1 MAGTLADTD
10 FWAFDGSA
18 LACPLVGRPG
28 ARQMNR
34 RSFLASAL
42 ASTALP
48 VLAQPVSAPDFVD
61 TARQLARLPHRDP
74 AMVLPPPFDAL
85 TYDSYRAIRAIPNR
99 AGDLALGNKVVADLF
114 PPGFY
119 FQDAVGVEIETDDGL
134 QTIPY
139 DPELFTYADRYF
151 DAPPQ
156 LARDITEGMGFSGI
170 RLRGPFRTPDKLD
183 EFIAIQGA
191 SYFRAVSLNTLYGLS
206 ARALA
211 LGTGGPA
218 PEEFPVF
225 TRLRLSRVT
234 GDQIRI
240 DALIESPSVT
250 GSMTLKITPGEP
262 TVTDI
267 DAVIFPRTTLATVGI
282 APLTSM
288 YLKGPVRASVSDE
301 FRPAV
306 HDSDALKILN
316 GAGEAIWRPLTNP
329 ATLQTSLFQDG
340 TPKGFGLIQSQRTF
354 ADFEDQEALYHR
366 RPSAWVEPKGDW
378 GPGSI
383 VLVEIPTGDEFMDNI
398 VAFWR
403 PAHPLEAG
411 GEYRFAYRI
420 LWGNDPVLQQAHQL
434 QVVQTRSGR
443 VHDQP
448 GHLQYIVDF
457 ASLPR
462 RAVVLDLSSSAGTL
476 YGASAYPLEGRGH
489 LRVGFRFDPS
499 DTSVAELRLV
509 LRDPDGSALSD
520 VWLHRWSPA
529 RDGDP

>member
-1 MAGTLADTD
+1 
-10 FWAFDGSA
+10 
-18 LACPLVGRPG
+18 
-28 ARQMNR
+28 MNR
-34 RSFLASAL
+34 RGFLASAL

-48 VLAQPVSAPDFVD
+48 AIAQSTSEPDFVD
-61 TARQLARLPHRDP
+61 IARQLARLPHRDP
-74 AMVLPPPFDAL
+74 AMALPPPFDAL
-85 TYDSYRAIRAIPNR
+85 TYDSYRAIRPIPNR
-99 AGDLALGNKVVADLF
+99 SSNLALGDKVVADLF

-119 FQDAVGVEIETDDGL
+119 FQDAVGVEIETDDGFH
-134 QTIPY
+134 TIAY
-139 DPELFTYADRYF
+139 DPELFTYGDRYF

-156 LARDITEGMGFSGI
+156 LTRGITAQMGFSGV
-170 RLRGPFRTPDKLD
+170 RLRSPFRAPDKLD
-183 EFIAIQGA
+183 EFISIQGA

-206 ARALA
+206 ARALS
-211 LGTGGPA
+211 LGTGGPT

-240 DALIESPSVT
+240 DALLESPSVT
-250 GSMTLKITPGEP
+250 GSVTLKITPGEP

-267 DAVIFPRTTLATVGI
+267 NTVIFPRTTLATVGI

-288 YLKGPVRASVSDE
+288 YLKGPMRVSVSDD

-329 ATLQTSLFQDG
+329 ATLQTSVFQDMA
-340 TPKGFGLIQSQRTF
+340 PKGFGLVQSQRTF
-354 ADFEDQEALYHR
+354 ADFEDQEAMYHR

-378 GPGSI
+378 GRGSI
-383 VLVEIPTGDEFMDNI
+383 VLVEIPTADEFMDNM
-398 VAFWR
+398 VTFWR
-403 PAHPLEAG
+403 PEHLLEAG

-420 LWGNDPVLQQAHQL
+420 LWGNDPVPQSAHQL

-448 GHLQYIVDF
+448 GQLQYIVDF
-457 ASLPR
+457 AGIPSQDI
-462 RAVVLDLSSSAGTL
+462 VLDLSASNGTVF
-476 YGASAYPLEGRGH
+476 GASAYPLEVRGH
-489 LRVGFRFDPS
+489 LRVGFRFDPRETGVS
-499 DTSVAELRLV
+499 ELRLV

-529 RDGDP
+529 RDGGP

>member
-1 MAGTLADTD
+1 
-10 FWAFDGSA
+10 
-18 LACPLVGRPG
+18 
-28 ARQMNR
+28 MNR
-34 RSFLASAL
+34 RTFLASSL
-42 ASTALP
+42 ASTTLP
-48 VLAQPVSAPDFVD
+48 AIAQSPSAPDFVD

-85 TYDSYRAIRAIPNR
+85 TYDSYRAIRPVSNK
-99 AGDLALGNKVVADLF
+99 AGDLALGNNVVADLF

-119 FQDAVGVEIETDDGL
+119 FQDAVSVEIETDDGF
-134 QTIPY
+134 QTIAY
-139 DPELFTYADRYF
+139 DPELFTYGDRYF

-156 LARDITEGMGFSGI
+156 LTRDITEEMGFSGV
-170 RLRGPFRTPDKLD
+170 RLRSPFRALDKLD

-191 SYFRAVSLNTLYGLS
+191 SYFRVVSLNTLYGLS

-240 DALIESPSVT
+240 DALMESPSVT
-250 GSMTLKITPGEP
+250 GAVTLEITPGEP

-288 YLKGPVRASVSDE
+288 YLKGPIRASVSDD

-306 HDSDALKILN
+306 HDSNALKILN

-329 ATLQTSLFQDG
+329 ATLQTSAFQDVA
-340 TPKGFGLIQSQRTF
+340 PRGFGLVQSQRIF
-354 ADFEDQEALYHR
+354 ADFEDQEAMYHR
-366 RPSAWVEPKGDW
+366 RPSAWVEPKGNW
-378 GPGSI
+378 GLGSI
-383 VLVEIPTGDEFMDNI
+383 VLVEIPTADEFMDNM

-403 PAHPLEAG
+403 PEQPLEAG

-420 LWGNDPVLQQAHQL
+420 SWGTDPVPQGSYKL

-448 GHLQYIVDF
+448 GQLQYIVDF
-457 ASLPR
+457 AGIPR
-462 RAVVLDLSSSAGTL
+462 QDIMLDLSASNGTV
-476 YGASAYPLEGRGH
+476 YGASAYPLEVRGH

-499 DTSVAELRLV
+499 ETRVAELRLV
-509 LRDPDGSALSD
+509 LRAPDGSALSD

-529 RDGDP
+529 RDGGP